1 MILGEQKL
9 HEMPSTLGVDS
20 PMPCL
25 PSLEVSP
32 LHVIFDLNGVLVT
45 TCFDR
50 GRYQKAPFH
59 TSFLDLD

>member
-1 MILGEQKL
+1 
-9 HEMPSTLGVDS
+9 VDS